1 MVSALLK
8 TPCLYGE
15 RSLSRV
21 VWEVSNKQ
29 SVYFIILGIY
39 ILIFFLL
46 CFIVRQAARGTN
58 RSPLLPG
65 VDRKLSSRSTHH
77 RQGTSAGGR
86 EALPAHA
93 PHPAPHLPCWPRFNH
108 HGTPGFQVPAA
119 HGEGQVGGRKDR
131 GARHP
136 AQGKSRAQR

>member
-93 PHPAPHLPCWPRFNH
+93 PHPVVLSL
-108 HGTPGFQVPAA
+108 G
-119 HGEGQVGGRKDR
+119 
-131 GARHP
+131 
-136 AQGKSRAQR
+136 S